1 MNNKPS
7 IQNIKDVSIKERYYP
22 YITWLDH
29 IFSPPS
35 PYLAW
40 LFIRLGISG
49 NGVSWLSGLV
59 AIVGGMFLATSNPIL
74 IFIGS
79 FGYIIFYQL
88 DYVDGSVARF
98 NKKSG
103 IGGQY
108 IDFIIHVIS
117 HVSIFAGLAFGAVA
131 SSGSYLVPFAIL
143 AITAAALANSKY
155 SIAWFSI
162 VMEQQKRKAKNLD
175 VLHEPPVRPDYE
187 KPPLVFELIRKSTVL
202 ILHEGHLIFILPV
215 IAFIQTF
222 IFKDFVDF
230 RILLTIF
237 GALVYFPVTIME
249 IQRLVNR
256 NAIDVAYWDLF
267 DESSVPMVPDSHF
280 FKERD
285 KVAAEQF
292 NNWANNTKE
301 KDNL

>member
-1 MNNKPS
+1 M
-7 IQNIKDVSIKERYYP
+7 
-22 YITWLDH
+22 
-29 IFSPPS
+29 
-35 PYLAW
+35 
-40 LFIRLGISG
+40 GISG
-49 NGVSWLSGLV
+49 NGISWLSGII
-59 AIVGGMFLATSNPIL
+59 AILGGMLLATSNPML

-117 HVSIFAGLAFGAVA
+117 HVSIIAGLAFGAMA
-131 SSGSYLVPFAIL
+131 SSGSHLVPFAIL

-162 VMEQQKRKAKNLD
+162 VMEQQKRKAKGID
-175 VLHEPPVRPDYE
+175 ILHNPPTRFEFKEPP
-187 KPPLVFELIRKSTVL
+187 LLFEYIRKSTVL
-202 ILHEGHLIFILPV
+202 IFHEGHLIFILPLL
-215 IAFIQTF
+215 AFIQTF

-237 GALVYFPVTIME
+237 AALVYFPVTIME

-267 DESSVPMVPDSHF
+267 DENFVPVVPDAHF
-280 FKERD
+280 FKERNKED
-285 KVAAEQF
+285 AKKF
-292 NNWANNTKE
+292 SDWANDIKD
-301 KDNL
+301 KDNS